1 MQYQVKSFQV
11 SGDGICSSSNSY
23 ADSNCR
29 SSEKIMNYDWTLLQT
44 LIFVITPYFLMLA
57 LASRDEDDD
66 GSDGGMMQPLYAPSP
81 SA

>member
-29 SSEKIMNYDWTLLQT
+29 SSEKIMTYDWTLLQT

-57 LASRDEDDD
+57 IASKDEDDD

-81 SA
+81 S